1 MHGFAGDRKNWKDSA
16 YTLAEMLIVMA
27 IIMLIILSLPMATKK
42 VFKLDDMRKSH
53 GRYECYW
60 AEKDGEK
67 KLMTYMAEENGRVIE
82 AESAHADEGKC
93 IFSPPQN
100 TIYFMIHA
108 VGGGG
113 AGAKLTA
120 DKAELEPAKQVS
132 AVSYLYQ
139 SSPALFPDWVEWIM
153 AKPLSERPWKS
164 KLTSTGEVSPGSGTD
179 GAFDVNKVSFQQTV
193 RYRLGGTAA
202 KVVSLFVP
210 SLPGNAT
217 LEITPGKGG
226 KATMNGDGSGEDGGD
241 TIVEFVYKPL
251 GGGAEKRYEGL
262 LARGGVGGK
271 GNIDGKI
278 SEMMIGGNPGD
289 YGLSNYASI
298 TGKSTEFSQ
307 ITESAEKFDAL
318 KTKITYDAGAGGNGE
333 TQFVTDTSGYIFY
346 EWDNNQG
353 ISNARRLG
361 SKWENV
367 TDAVGLNFYTS
378 AGYTSN
384 CTEGTESSVT
394 ISRTG
399 YCTPQSAI
407 KFDCTIGT
415 NTSTLDTSC
424 PDPSNCSHFV
434 VNYDYGTSTAT
445 FADDTPNPTAYS
457 PTTKFYNC
465 EFDVNTYR
473 ITCQTQLQNV
483 KVHKCT
489 TPSGTYKCANGETPS
504 GSGRNMKCAAKDG
517 GDGAVVILW

>member
-82 AESAHADEGKC
+82 AESAYADEGKC

-120 DKAELEPAKQVS
+120 DKAELEPVEKVS
-132 AVSYLYQ
+132 AVSYLYS
-139 SSPALFPDWVEWIM
+139 SSPGLFPDWVEWIM
-153 AKPLSERPWKS
+153 TKPASEIPWGS
-164 KLTSTGEVSPGSGTD
+164 AEV
-179 GAFDVNKVSFQQTV
+179 FDVSKTSMQQV
-193 RYRLGGTAA
+193 IRYRLGGTAA

-262 LARGGVGGK
+262 LARGGVGGN
-271 GNIDGKI
+271 GSIDGKI
-278 SEMMIGGNPGD
+278 SEMMVGNTPGD
-289 YGLSNYASI
+289 FGLSNLASI
-298 TGKSTEFSQ
+298 TGKDAGFSQ

-333 TQFVTDTSGYIFY
+333 TQYVEDTSGYVFY
-346 EWDNNQG
+346 EYDDFDR
-353 ISNARRLG
+353 IETDRRIG
-361 SKWENV
+361 SQWKNI
-367 TDAVGLNFYTS
+367 TSSVGLNFYRS
-378 AGYTSN
+378 ADYTSN
-384 CTEGTESSVT
+384 CTDSTLSDIEIT
-394 ISRTG
+394 RKG
-399 YCTPQSAI
+399 YCTGLSWTEF
-407 KFDCTIGT
+407 KCTIGY
-415 NTSTLDTSC
+415 NMNLDDLSG
-424 PDPSNCSHFV
+424 CSSPTDCSAFTV
-434 VNYDYGTSTAT
+434 LYDEAT
-445 FADDTPNPTAYS
+445 GNAEFTPNPTVYS
-457 PTTKFYNC
+457 EENKFYNC
-465 EFDVNTYR
+465 KFDYNNFT
-473 ITCQTQLQNV
+473 ISCKTKLNNV
-483 KVHKCT
+483 AVHQCT
-489 TPSGTYKCANGETPS
+489 TPGGSKPKCGNGEDPVGT
-504 GSGRNMKCAAKDG
+504 GRNAKCEAKDG

>member
-1 MHGFAGDRKNWKDSA
+1 MRRLADTGKNWKESA

-60 AEKDGEK
+60 ETQEDGSK
-67 KLMTYMAEENGRVIE
+67 KLMTYMAEENGRAISS
-82 AESAHADEGKC
+82 ESAYADEGKC
-93 IFSPPQN
+93 VFSPPQN

-113 AGAKLTA
+113 AGAKLTT
-120 DKAELEPAKQVS
+120 DKAQLAPVEQVS
-132 AVSYLYQ
+132 AVSYLYK
-139 SSPALFPDWVEWIM
+139 SSPGLFPDWVKFVM
-153 AKPLSERPWKS
+153 SKPESERPWKDKIS
-164 KLTSTGEVSPGSGTD
+164 ATGD

-210 SLPGNAT
+210 QLPGNVK
-217 LEITPGKGG
+217 LELTPGKGG
-226 KATMNGDGSGEDGGD
+226 KATTNGDGSGEDGGD
-241 TIVEFVYKPL
+241 TIVEFVYEP
-251 GGGAEKRYEGL
+251 GEEGGAEKRFEGL
-262 LARGGVGGK
+262 VARGGVGGN
-271 GNIDGKI
+271 GGIDGKI
-278 SEMMIGGNPGD
+278 SEMMIGSNPGD
-289 YGLSNYASI
+289 FGLSSLASI
-298 TGKSTEFSQ
+298 TGKDAGFSD

-318 KTKITYDAGAGGNGE
+318 KTKISYDAGAGGNGE
-333 TQFVTDTSGYIFY
+333 TQFVDDTSGYIFY
-346 EWDNNQG
+346 EWDNNDS
-353 ISNARRLG
+353 IVNARRIG
-361 SKWENV
+361 SKWEV
-367 TDAVGLNFYTS
+367 ITDSIGLNFYRNY
-378 AGYTSN
+378 GYTSN
-384 CTEGTESSVT
+384 CTDATESSVV
-394 ISRTG
+394 IEREG
-399 YCTPQSAI
+399 YCTPQTAI

-465 EFDVNTYR
+465 EFNVNTFR
-473 ITCQTQLQNV
+473 IRCKTQLQNV

-489 TPSGTYKCANGETPS
+489 TPSGTFKCANGETPT
-504 GSGRNMKCAAKDG
+504 GSGRNMKCEAKDG